1 MEEREGRTVPGYWFK
16 HQGEEDQWVVD
27 FFIWSDNWEYWC
39 FSSAF
44 PVIDSFQYYTK
55 VEKCKGADKI
65 QTEEYGPQEGVKG
78 VIFKHF
84 PPVMYLI
91 LGRISFDMKLFKFSK
106 INDK

>member
-1 MEEREGRTVPGYWFK
+1 MTGINAYKFNA
-16 HQGEEDQWVVD
+16 
-27 FFIWSDNWEYWC
+27 FFL
-39 FSSAF
+39 
-44 PVIDSFQYYTK
+44 VIDSFQYYTK